1 VGGKWPDNSL
11 SDKSGAR
18 VSLRP
23 SRGTQARAHCGTEPV
38 KCAMFGHARSKF
50 QSSSPSPNNPGFLQK
65 NNNVDE
71 KGRIVGPFTEQP
83 SPKNLLTRD
92 NERGSRFRHTETDF
106 SNLYARD
113 LLPAKNGE
121 EPTIQFLLEVVDI
134 LTNYVR
140 KTFDRSTKVLDF
152 HHPHQLLEGMEG
164 FNLELSDQ
172 PESLEQILVDC
183 RDTLKYGVRTGH
195 PRFFNQLST
204 GLDIIGLAGEWLTST
219 ANTNMF
225 TYEIAPV
232 FVLMEQLTLKKMR
245 EIVGWPN
252 GEGDG
257 IFSPGG
263 AISNMYSVM
272 VARYKHYPEVKT
284 KGMTAAPRLV
294 LFTSEHSHYS
304 IKKASAVL
312 GFGTE
317 NLILLKTDERG
328 RVIPADLEAKVI
340 DAKQKGCVP
349 LFVNATAGSTVYGAF
364 DPINEIADICEK
376 YNMWLHVDGAWGGG
390 LLMSRKHRHKLNGVE
405 RANSVTWNPHKMM
418 GVPLQCSA
426 ILVREKGLLQGCN
439 SMCAGYLFQPD
450 KQYDVT
456 YDTGDKAI
464 QCGRHVD
471 IFKFWLMWK
480 AKGTSG
486 FEKHIDRCLEL
497 SEYLYNKIKN
507 REGYEMVFQGQ
518 PQHTNVC
525 FWYIPPSLRDMP
537 DREEKRQRLHKVAPK
552 IKAMMM
558 ECGTTMVGYQPQG
571 DKVNFFRMVISNPA
585 ATRSDIDFLIDE
597 IERLGQDL

>member
-1 VGGKWPDNSL
+1 RGLNAHKKKEKSWSCGGETLLQGTAVFGDNSCPAPCNTL
-11 SDKSGAR
+11 
-18 VSLRP
+18 
-23 SRGTQARAHCGTEPV
+23 
-38 KCAMFGHARSKF
+38 
-50 QSSSPSPNNPGFLQK
+50 GFLQK
-65 NNNVDE
+65 NNSLE
-71 KGRIVGPFTEQP
+71 
-83 SPKNLLTRD
+83 
-92 NERGSRFRHTETDF
+92 ERGRLAGQKNFLSCDNSDRDARFRRTETDF
-106 SNLYARD
+106 SNLFARD

-121 EPTIQFLLEVVDI
+121 EPTMQFLLEVVDI
-134 LTNYVR
+134 LTNYVK

-195 PRFFNQLST
+195 PRFFNQLSS

-245 EIVGWPN
+245 EMIGWPG

-257 IFSPGG
+257 LFSPGG

-272 VARYKHYPEVKT
+272 IARYKYFPEVKT
-284 KGMTAAPRLV
+284 KGMSAAPRLV

-304 IKKASAVL
+304 IKKAGAAL
-312 GFGTE
+312 GFGTD
-317 NLILLKTDERG
+317 NVILLSTDERG
-328 RVIPADLEAKVI
+328 RVIPADLEAKI
-340 DAKQKGCVP
+340 IEAKQKGYVP

-364 DPINEIADICEK
+364 DPISEIADICEK
-376 YNMWLHVDGAWGGG
+376 YNLWLHVDGAWGGG
-390 LLMSRKHRHKLNGVE
+390 LLMSRKHRHKLNGIE

-418 GVPLQCSA
+418 GAPLQCSA
-426 ILVREKGLLQGCN
+426 ILVREKGILAGCN

-480 AKGTSG
+480 AKGTVG
-486 FEKHIDRCLEL
+486 FEQHIDKCLDL
-497 SEYLYNKIKN
+497 SQYLYNKIKN
-507 REGYEMVFQGQ
+507 REGYQMVFDGV

-525 FWYIPPSLRDMP
+525 FWYNPPSLRGMP
-537 DREEKRQRLHKVAPK
+537 DGEERREKLHRVAPK

-558 ECGTTMVGYQPQG
+558 ESGTTMVGYQPQG
-571 DKVNFFRMVISNPA
+571 NKVNFFRMVISNPA
-585 ATRSDIDFLIDE
+585 VTQSDIDFLIDE
-597 IERLGQDL
+597 IERLGHDL

>member
-1 VGGKWPDNSL
+1 MAASAP
-11 SDKSGAR
+11 
-18 VSLRP
+18 
-23 SRGTQARAHCGTEPV
+23 
-38 KCAMFGHARSKF
+38 
-50 QSSSPSPNNPGFLQK
+50 SSSAGEPDPNAPNLRAPSTTYDAWCGVAHGCTRKLGMKICGFLQK
-65 NNNVDE
+65 NNSLDE
-71 KGRIVGPFTEQP
+71 KNRIASSFRDRQT
-83 SPKNLLTRD
+83 PKNQLSCENSDR
-92 NERGSRFRHTETDF
+92 EARYRRTETDF
-106 SNLYARD
+106 SNLFARD

-121 EPTIQFLLEVVDI
+121 EPTMQFLLEVMDI

-195 PRFFNQLST
+195 PRFFNQLSS

-245 EIVGWPN
+245 EMIGWPN

-257 IFSPGG
+257 LFSPGG

-272 VARYKHYPEVKT
+272 VARYKYFPEVKT
-284 KGMTAAPRLV
+284 KGMSAAPRLV

-304 IKKASAVL
+304 ITKAGAAL
-312 GFGTE
+312 GFGKE
-317 NLILLKTDERG
+317 NVILLSTDERG
-328 RVIPADLEAKVI
+328 RVIPADLEAKIISV
-340 DAKQKGCVP
+340 KQKGYHP
-349 LFVNATAGSTVYGAF
+349 LFVNATAGTTVYGAF

-376 YNMWLHVDGAWGGG
+376 YNLWLHVDGAWGGG
-390 LLMSRKHRHKLNGVE
+390 LLMSRQHRHKLNGVE

-426 ILVREKGLLQGCN
+426 ILVREKGILQGCN

-480 AKGTSG
+480 AKGTTG
-486 FEKHIDRCLEL
+486 FEEHIDRCLEL
-497 SEYLYNKIKN
+497 SEYLYNKIKD
-507 REGYEMVFQGQ
+507 REGYEMVFEGQ

-525 FWYIPPSLRDMP
+525 FWYIPPGLRDMP
-537 DREEKRQRLHKVAPK
+537 PGDERRERLHKVAPK

-558 ECGTTMVGYQPQG
+558 ESGTTMVGYQPQG
-571 DKVNFFRMVISNPA
+571 NKVNFFRMVVSNHA
-585 ATRSDIDFLIDE
+585 VTRSDIDFLIDE
-597 IERLGQDL
+597 IERLGNDL